1 MSKHLKNKV
10 IELLEESGFDFV
22 ALPKESTPHKRG
34 VHYFYPPEAVQ
45 YVMGAMDKR
54 KDGHACKK
62 RIVVRPSR
70 FRKGLHELY
79 TFHFPKQWSAA
90 CVANRELIKEAQRQ
104 AHAVEK
110 DHSIEALEWRVR
122 FFNHYFTVVKGGA
135 KPEEGMKAYTR
146 FYQYTYVAIYRQ
158 LQAERK
164 RAAEPEEISFEPV
177 RMPRNVG
184 ADLVSVP
191 LGSVPLGSVPL
202 GSVPLVSVPLVSVPL
217 VSVPLVSV
225 PLGSV
230 NGGFFSERK
239 RVTPL
244 QYRHAK
250 TPPRPSPQGEGEKKC
265 SNTCIF
271 QKKVVSLQP
280 NWKS

>member
-10 IELLEESGFDFV
+10 IELLEELGSEFV
-22 ALPKESTPHKRG
+22 ALPKASTPHKRG

-45 YVMGAMDKR
+45 YVRGAMDKR
-54 KDGHACKK
+54 KDGRACKK

-90 CVANRELIKEAQRQ
+90 CVANRELIKEAQKQ

-135 KPEEGMKAYTR
+135 KPEEGMKRYTR
-146 FYQYTYVAIYRQ
+146 FYQYTYVSIYRR

-164 RAAEPEEISFEPV
+164 KAAEPEPVSFEPV
-177 RMPRNVG
+177 SYGHTFILRRHSFKTAANTVL
-184 ADLVSVP
+184 DLFP
-191 LGSVPLGSVPL
+191 NTEDTFDPPNKALGTLI
-202 GSVPLVSVPLVSVPL
+202 
-217 VSVPLVSV
+217 
-225 PLGSV
+225 
-230 NGGFFSERK
+230 F
-239 RVTPL
+239 
-244 QYRHAK
+244 
-250 TPPRPSPQGEGEKKC
+250 RP
-265 SNTCIF
+265 
-271 QKKVVSLQP
+271 
-280 NWKS
+280 